1 LARVTW
7 TPLARRD
14 LAAITAY
21 IAQDSPEYAPQFARK
36 IAEAA
41 RRLADF
47 PLSGRRVPELDLER
61 LREVVFHNY
70 RIIYEP
76 RAEGVVILGVI
87 HGAMDF
93 SAMAEQR
100 DWNLS

>member
-1 LARVTW
+1 MAGITW
-7 TPLARRD
+7 TPLARQD
-14 LAAITAY
+14 LEGIAAY
-21 IAQDSPEYAPQFARK
+21 IAEDSPDYAPQFARK

-41 RRLADF
+41 QRLADF
-47 PLSGRRVPELDLER
+47 PLSGRRVPELDIER

-76 RAEGVVILGVI
+76 RADGVVILAVM
-87 HGAMDF
+87 HASMDF
-93 SAMAEQR
+93 ATMAEQR

>member
-1 LARVTW
+1 MAGITW
-7 TPLARRD
+7 TPLARQD
-14 LAAITAY
+14 LADITAY

-36 IAEAA
+36 IADAA
-41 RRLADF
+41 QRLAAF
-47 PLSGRRVPELDLER
+47 PLSGRSVPELGIDQ

-76 RAEGVVILGVI
+76 RTNGVVILAVM

-93 SAMAEQR
+93 TTMAEKQ

>member
-1 LARVTW
+1 M
-7 TPLARRD
+7 
-14 LAAITAY
+14 
-21 IAQDSPEYAPQFARK
+21 
-36 IAEAA
+36 
-41 RRLADF
+41 
-47 PLSGRRVPELDLER
+47 SGRSVPELGIAE

-76 RAEGVVILGVI
+76 RTDGVVVLAVM

-93 SAMAEQR
+93 GTLAERR